1 MPFDPMVHGG
11 LFLAAFLAATL
22 LPLQSEAALVA
33 LLLAYAWIDG
43 GEEALHPIVQ
53 PIDVP
58 EHAR

>member
-1 MPFDPMVHGG
+1 MNGRRIG
-11 LFLAAFLAATL
+11 WIA
-22 LPLQSEAALVA
+22 AALVA

-43 GEEALHPIVQ
+43 GEEAIHPIVQ